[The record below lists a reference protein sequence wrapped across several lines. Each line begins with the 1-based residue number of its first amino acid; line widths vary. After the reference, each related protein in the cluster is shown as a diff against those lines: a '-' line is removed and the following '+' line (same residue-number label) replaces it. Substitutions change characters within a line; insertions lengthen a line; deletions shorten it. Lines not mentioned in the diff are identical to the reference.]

1 MKRILRTLLL
11 GLALFGMIGC
21 AMSEGGLTTSPN
33 NVFDG
38 DLVLLDND
46 AVPVRKI
53 IYKVDVEYDVDD
65 LNEAAAF
72 LQSIMESDEWMDKEV
87 RGERVYGFDARVKT
101 ERLDLF
107 LNALNGVFEMM
118 TYQKVGTDI
127 SLQYQDMSNR
137 VLALQTQLD
146 RLLVLYESASLSDM
160 IVINREISEIEIEL
174 AQLEGRLNHYDSL
187 VEYSEVHIRF
197 YGDALITKSPFFNR
211 LWTTFVAGWGSV
223 VDVFD
228 GLFIVLAAVFP
239 FAVVFGIPGAM
250 FIIRIRKR
258 KLQKLENLTKSQ
270 H

>member
-1 MKRILRTLLL
+1 MKRLWRTLLL
-11 GLALFGMIGC
+11 GLALFGMICC
-21 AMSEGGLTTSPN
+21 AMSEGGLTTSPSN
-33 NVFDG
+33 EFDG

-53 IYKVDVEYDVDD
+53 IYEVDVEYDVDD

-72 LQSIMESDEWMDKEV
+72 LQSIMESDEWMDREV
-87 RGERVYGFDARVKT
+87 RGERVSVFDARIKT

-107 LNALNGVFEMM
+107 LGALNGEFEMM

-146 RLLVLYESASLSDM
+146 RLLVLYDSASLSDM
-160 IVINREISEIEIEL
+160 IVINREVSEIEIEL
-174 AQLEGRLNHYDSL
+174 AQLEGSLNQYDSL

-211 LWTTFVAGWGSV
+211 LWTTFVAGWGGV

-228 GLFIVLAAVFP
+228 GLFMVLAAVVP
-239 FAVVFGIPGAM
+239 FAIVFGGPAV
-250 FIIRIRKR
+250 FFVVRAKRKR
-258 KLQKLENLTKSQ
+258 RLKMTPSNEPK
-270 H
+270 